1 MDEHYRRPQSES
13 EDGAVT
19 DNFMPIQRMGSRNF
33 KRHKSRSRSR
43 NGSTSPHKMGRYT
56 PPLTNGRTSPMKNRH
71 SKDIPADEPI
81 SILDPRRFTPTLH
94 ASLVAEILSLRRDL
108 EAKSGL
114 IESLETDL
122 SIARAETENT
132 ATTAAS
138 ARREARD
145 VREQLKLKENDEA
158 LESLSYERDQAL
170 ETVAELKRQV
180 ERLTKSRRKAEDD
193 IERDRRIFD
202 RERSEWELSKRSLEH
217 RVHVAEGRLKTLLQ
231 EIASANEA
239 NQQAQEINGDE
250 AYENHLMRPESIA
263 RPVSRNSMRSIS
275 SSGSE
280 DTDAEKLGIRFSM
293 INSEASQSA
302 LRLAD
307 ELDFIHETSEA
318 SEAETEGSVYP
329 ESVGEMAQDT
339 IPAPEE
345 EYEFEAINEHL
356 IPSRRSSGA
365 LSPSIIG
372 DDKSEMTECTV
383 LAATNDEI
391 EIQDLR
397 RDNKRMMEMVE
408 QLEEC
413 IRLEKQE
420 RENIKNTMTEELA
433 DWKVKYEQQT
443 QVYEAREYEGRQE
456 RLVLQREHQGQL
468 ELLESIAA
476 DTQHQLELLASEK
489 ADLKRSMEEA
499 SRRAREAELEEE
511 DHPLVASVL
520 EEIIDE
526 CVFVEALPPIE
537 EMDEPAIELIK
548 PLETP
553 RNSLVLQDDCVP
565 QSPREISA
573 NQGRKRIS
581 LMGPVSPPLSPPST
595 ITRRSSA
602 VIYVSS
608 DCQTSPVVFTE
619 PGVDMECQTTPIVI
633 AEQGVDAGCQTDKPP
648 SPPQSP
654 TFIIPSITIHPPGPA
669 IISYEPKPTRSIA
682 CQTTQPPKSK
692 STSMQTEVIKVD
704 TRILNKNFGSPPPQ
718 RGLPK
723 PPVPVAIAA
732 PATRPPTAVAPRPT
746 TAVSPRPPTAVAP
759 RPTAVAPRSPAPA
772 PIRTQPGVPVSPPPM
787 TSPPMVSPP
796 MISPPM
802 LSPTTT
808 ISSPPVPP
816 AKSTRRGGRVPLA
829 RLNTAPGPVAAR
841 EIMESPPQSSPPRRS
856 MSEAAIPHL
865 PMVSPNGV
873 YRPPRTTSLWK
884 YGDMPSDED
893 DDEMDIEEQEDMFG
907 TALSAPRPPRPRP
920 SESTIASI
928 ASNRDSMMLPK
939 RHPSVKR
946 NMATGK
952 PILPARAW
960 GHSVPGGPRRIP
972 GIPVGPPYP
981 VPLRHSSRKLPPS
994 ITSSRASSPSP
1005 MSGGI
1010 RRTRNSVRKSRS
1022 ALGLSQPQNGS
1033 IRTRSPPPMSSFSSI
1048 TPESP
1053 MDIPPLPRDTIL
1065 PNSANRPNYGHRYQD
1080 SSVTGTASIDSSQ
1093 QQTSVVDAIAQTMV
1107 GEFLYKYVRKR
1118 FGQQETLEKDDGG
1131 SGVRHK
1137 RWVWVAPYERAV
1149 MWSTRQPTSGS
1160 ALMGKSGRKLL
1171 IQSVLDVK
1179 DESPPPKGVTLF
1191 NRSILILTPARALK
1205 FTAGTQERHYIWLMA
1220 LSFLAHSSQTPAN
1233 GLTLPPALP
1242 FEYEQLANRSETESK
1257 GKEKATAPSF
1267 VSGGES
1273 EFYDARPTFQNPFSA
1288 RGSFT
1293 TSHSYAHS
1301 NGYSNGY
1308 SNTYSNSNGTIEDIY
1323 GVPNR
1328 RNSRYGSI
1336 VSDDSV
1342 ADYPTVRRH
1351 ARKRSNTAY
1360 PRMPPPRNF
1369 TSPTFSGFS
1378 GNHRP
1383 SDSINSDFNCNIP
1396 MYHGNQ
1402 GNDRNSMISYQQ
1414 SIRDGAGSA
1423 AGNFFDAIPNN
1434 GTMRMEAFISATPK
1448 IGGYED
1454 DDFFPDLSRAF
1465 QSGRSSNRN
1474 SRAFAAARNGFID
1487 AYGISDDPYSI
1498 SRGRYSE
1505 DDDGSYHQR
1514 KDLFAGF

>member
-1 MDEHYRRPQSES
+1 MDEHYMRPHSES

-19 DNFMPIQRMGSRNF
+19 DNFIPIQRMGSRNF

-158 LESLSYERDQAL
+158 LENLSYERDQAL
-170 ETVAELKRQV
+170 EHVAELKRQV

-202 RERSEWELSKRSLEH
+202 RERSEWDLSKRSLEH

-231 EIASANEA
+231 EIASANEV
-239 NQQAQEINGDE
+239 NQQIREANDDE
-250 AYENHLMRPESIA
+250 VYDNHLMRPESIA

-275 SSGSE
+275 SSESE
-280 DTDAEKLGIRFSM
+280 GTDAEKLGIRFSM

-329 ESVGEMAQDT
+329 ESVGEMAHDPT
-339 IPAPEE
+339 PAPEE

-365 LSPSIIG
+365 LSPSIIA

-383 LAATNDEI
+383 LAAADDNI
-391 EIQDLR
+391 ELEDLR
-397 RDNKRMMEMVE
+397 RENKRMMEMVE
-408 QLEEC
+408 HLEEC
-413 IRLEKQE
+413 IKLEKQE
-420 RENIKNTMTEELA
+420 RENFKANMTEEIA

-443 QVYEAREYEGRQE
+443 QVYEAREYEGQQE
-456 RLVLQREHQGQL
+456 RLVLQREHQDQL

-489 ADLKRSMEEA
+489 AELKRSMEEA
-499 SRRAREAELEEE
+499 SRRAREAELAEEE
-511 DHPLVASVL
+511 DHPMVESVL
-520 EEIIDE
+520 EEIIDEIADE

-553 RNSLVLQDDCVP
+553 RGSMILQDDCVP

-573 NQGRKRIS
+573 NQSRKRIS
-581 LMGPVSPPLSPPST
+581 LIGPVSPPLSPPST

-608 DCQTSPVVFTE
+608 DCQTSPVVFAE
-619 PGVDMECQTTPIVI
+619 PGVDIECQTTPIVI
-633 AEQGVDAGCQTDKPP
+633 AKPGVDAGCQTDKPP

-669 IISYEPKPTRSIA
+669 IISYEPKPTRSMA

-692 STSMQTEVIKVD
+692 SSSMQTEVIKVD
-704 TRILNKNFGSPPPQ
+704 TRILNKNFGSPPQ
-718 RGLPK
+718 RDAPK
-723 PPVPVAIAA
+723 APGPAPTAA

-746 TAVSPRPPTAVAP
+746 TAVSPRPPTA
-759 RPTAVAPRSPAPA
+759 AVPRSPAPA
-772 PIRTQPGVPVSPPPM
+772 PIRTQVSVPVSPPPM
-787 TSPPMVSPP
+787 TSPPVV
-796 MISPPM
+796 SPPM

-816 AKSTRRGGRVPLA
+816 AKSTRRAVRVPLA
-829 RLNTAPGPVAAR
+829 RLNTAPGPVMTR
-841 EIMESPPQSSPPRRS
+841 EIMESPPQSSPPQRS
-856 MSEAAIPHL
+856 MSEAAIHHL

-884 YGDMPSDED
+884 FSDIPSDED

-920 SESTIASI
+920 SESTIGSM
-928 ASNRDSMMLPK
+928 ASNRDSIMLPK
-939 RHPSVKR
+939 RHPSIKR

-960 GHSVPGGPRRIP
+960 GHTVPGGPRRVP

-1005 MSGGI
+1005 MPGGI

-1022 ALGLSQPQNGS
+1022 ALGLSQPNGS

-1053 MDIPPLPRDTIL
+1053 MDVPPLPRDTIL
-1065 PNSANRPNYGHRYQD
+1065 PNSMNRPNYGHRYQD

-1118 FGQQETLEKDDGG
+1118 FGQQETSEKDDGN

-1179 DESPPPKGVTLF
+1179 DETLPPKGVNLF

-1220 LSFLAHSSQTPAN
+1220 LSFLAHSSQSPAN

-1267 VSGGES
+1267 MSGGES

-1293 TSHSYAHS
+1293 TNHSYA
-1301 NGYSNGY
+1301 YSNAFSNPY
-1308 SNTYSNSNGTIEDIY
+1308 SGASGSNGTIEDSY

-1328 RNSRYGSI
+1328 RTSRYGSI
-1336 VSDDSV
+1336 VSDDSI
-1342 ADYPTVRRH
+1342 AEYPTVRRH

-1369 TSPTFSGFS
+1369 ASPTFSGFS
-1378 GNHRP
+1378 GTHRP

-1396 MYHGNQ
+1396 MYHGNR
-1402 GNDRNSMISYQQ
+1402 GDDRNSMISYQQ

-1434 GTMRMEAFISATPK
+1434 STMRMEAFISATPK
-1448 IGGYED
+1448 IGGYDED

-1465 QSGRSSNRN
+1465 QGGRSSNRN

-1487 AYGISDDPYSI
+1487 SYGITDDPYSI

-1505 DDDGSYHQR
+1505 DDEGSYHQR
-1514 KDLFAGF
+1514 RDLFAGF